1 MTSMESGT
9 QESAMDRRTFV
20 VAGVALGALAVAGA
34 AAHTPLAWGET
45 PPPRPRT
52 DDDFALAEATIDQLQ
67 AGMQSGKY
75 TSRSIVEQY
84 LARIDALD
92 QRGPAINAIIEL
104 NPDALAIADALD
116 AERKSKGPRGPMHG
130 IPVLLKDN
138 IATHDKMQTT
148 AGSLALVGG
157 TPQRDAFIAERLRAA
172 GAVIL
177 GKTNLSEWANFR
189 STHSSSGWSG
199 RGGQTRNPYAL
210 DRTPS
215 GSSAGS
221 GSAIAANLC
230 AVAVG
235 TETDGSVVS
244 PSSCNGLVG
253 VKPTVGLLSRAG
265 IVPISHTQDTPGPM
279 TRTVRDAAILLGA
292 MTGVD
297 ARDPVTSESAG
308 RTAKNYTEGLV
319 PGGLR
324 GARLGVV
331 RTKLFGYSRHTDQV
345 IEDALKVLSSAGAV
359 LVDPA
364 NITTLGEFDDAEQLV
379 MLYEIKADLFRYL
392 TDLGA
397 AAPIHT
403 LADAIAYN
411 NAHRDAEMPFFGQ
424 ELFEQAEKKGPLTE
438 SAYVKALDRCRRL
451 SRAEGIDRTMTTH
464 RVDALVAPTN
474 GPAGLIDLVNGD
486 SGGGG
491 SSTPAAVA
499 GYPHVTVPAGFAL
512 GLPIG
517 LSFFGRPYTE
527 ALLLKFAYAYEQAS
541 KMRKPPEFKPTVT
554 IGDTRRTARG

>member
-1 MTSMESGT
+1 MTRIDCRKDE
-9 QESAMDRRTFV
+9 APMDRRTFV
-20 VAGVALGALAVAGA
+20 LAGVVGGVLALRDKTAPGGRLW
-34 AAHTPLAWGET
+34 TSRPLERA
-45 PPPRPRT
+45 PSP
-52 DDDFALAEATIDQLQ
+52 DDFALNEVTIDQLQ
-67 AGMQSGKY
+67 AGMQSGQY
-75 TSRSIVEQY
+75 TSRSIAEQY
-84 LARIDALD
+84 LARITALD
-92 QRGPAINAIIEL
+92 QHGPAINAIIEL
-104 NPDALAIADALD
+104 NPDALTIADALD

-138 IATHDKMQTT
+138 IATRDQMQTT
-148 AGSLALVGG
+148 AGSLALVGA

-221 GSAIAANLC
+221 GAAIAANLC

-253 VKPTVGLLSRAG
+253 VKPTVGLLSRSG

-292 MTGVD
+292 MTGID
-297 ARDPVTSESAG
+297 ARDAATAESQG
-308 RTAKNYTEGLV
+308 HIAKSYTDGLE

-331 RTKLFGYSRHTDQV
+331 RSKLFGYSRHADRV
-345 IEDALKVLSSAGAV
+345 IEAALEVLRGAGAV

-364 NITTLGEFDDAEQLV
+364 NIATLGEFDDAEQQVL
-379 MLYEIKADLFRYL
+379 LYEIKADLFRYFS
-392 TDLGA
+392 DLGP

-411 NAHRDAEMPFFGQ
+411 KAHRETEMPYFGQ
-424 ELFEQAEKKGPLTE
+424 ELFEQAQAKGPL
-438 SAYVKALDRCRRL
+438 SDARYRAALARCRRL
-451 SRAEGIDRTMTTH
+451 SRTEGIDRTMDRH
-464 RVDALVAPTN
+464 HLDALIAPTN
-474 GPAGLIDLVNGD
+474 GPAGFIDLVNGD
-486 SGGGG
+486 AGGGG
-491 SSTPAAVA
+491 SSSAAAVA
-499 GYPHVTVPAGFAL
+499 GYPHVTVPAGFAF

-527 ALLLKFAYAYEQAS
+527 ALLLKFAYAYEQS
-541 KMRKPPEFKPTVT
+541 TKMRKPPEFKPSVDV
-554 IGDTRRTARG
+554 GRTGRG